1 MGEITEQ
8 SVAGCRGVTVKDV
21 AVDDHE
27 SPSVIR
33 IHLRRSKTDQF
44 GRGVDV
50 YLGSTGDEL
59 CPVAA
64 LLAYLAV
71 RGEDGPLFRFRD
83 RRALTREPGFV
94 DKVRSALSILGYDAS
109 IYAGHS
115 FRIDAATTAAEQGIE
130 DSVIKM
136 LGRWE
141 SSAYQLYV
149 RTSRETLASIS
160 RRLVQDS

>member
-8 SVAGCRGVTVKDV
+8 SVAGCCGMTVKDV

-59 CPVAA
+59 YPVAA

-71 RGEDGPLFRFRD
+71 GESKNGPL
-83 RRALTREPGFV
+83 L
-94 DKVRSALSILGYDAS
+94 LY
-109 IYAGHS
+109 
-115 FRIDAATTAAEQGIE
+115 
-130 DSVIKM
+130 
-136 LGRWE
+136 
-141 SSAYQLYV
+141 SSYEGGLC
-149 RTSRETLASIS
+149 
-160 RRLVQDS
+160 

>member
-8 SVAGCRGVTVKDV
+8 SVAGGRGVTVKDV

-44 GRGVDV
+44 GRGVDI
-50 YLGSTGDEL
+50 YLGATGDEL

-71 RGEDGPLFRFRD
+71 RGGEDGPLFRFRD
-83 RRALTREPGFV
+83 CSRGGSRG
-94 DKVRSALSILGYDAS
+94 G
-109 IYAGHS
+109 GHGGPMPPPL
-115 FRIDAATTAAEQGIE
+115 RD
-130 DSVIKM
+130 
-136 LGRWE
+136 
-141 SSAYQLYV
+141 
-149 RTSRETLASIS
+149 
-160 RRLVQDS
+160 

>member
-1 MGEITEQ
+1 M
-8 SVAGCRGVTVKDV
+8 AGCCGATVKDI

-44 GRGVDV
+44 GSRVDV
-50 YLGSTGDEL
+50 YLGSTGDKL

-71 RGEDGPLFRFRD
+71 RGCEDSPLFRFRD
-83 RRALTREPGFV
+83 CRALTREDFV
-94 DKVRSALSILGYDAS
+94 DKVRSTLSILGYDAS
-109 IYAGHS
+109 IYTGHS
-115 FRIDAATTAAEQGIE
+115 FWIGAAMTVAEQGIE

-141 SSAYQLYV
+141 SLAYQLYV
-149 RTSRETLASIS
+149 RTSWKTLASIS
-160 RRLVQDS
+160 RRLVQVS